1 MADPAVHVDDGSG
14 VSERPPAPKRVRQ
27 VSNTLVETHTQTLAP
42 ELLAEA
48 SWRLGWLGLIYAL
61 VGIFGHFGRRAL
73 TIWGGTTA
81 PALHPSDVIA
91 IAGVLLGLG
100 VFAVARHGNLP
111 PKRLLDLGLV
121 FEVAGAFGIASSQLL
136 GPGARIP
143 DPSLTLVPGECVW
156 IVAYPLVVPNTP
168 RKILAAS
175 LVAASMGP
183 LTLALSSLLS
193 GSPPAAPFSVAA
205 YFLPNYLSAVVAYAC
220 ARIVHRFNS

>member
-1 MADPAVHVDDGSG
+1 MADPAVDVDDSSG

-136 GPGARIP
+136 GPGAALPPPLPPGGPGGGLWIV
-143 DPSLTLVPGECVW
+143 PSPPLGANPPGEDPRAAPRPRMVGP
-156 IVAYPLVVPNTP
+156 VAAGAVVPPQRPPP
-168 RKILAAS
+168 RRSVLGGG
-175 LVAASMGP
+175 V
-183 LTLALSSLLS
+183 LS
-193 GSPPAAPFSVAA
+193 
-205 YFLPNYLSAVVAYAC
+205 
-220 ARIVHRFNS
+220 